1 MGWSRC
7 SAVELAV
14 AAAAKT
20 RARRS
25 RLSGWRGPRDP
36 RQQRCPSPSRGPSS
50 YGLRREF
57 DVRKCVEA
65 FPCAVNEHTF
75 SRSVGGEELPHLAER
90 DFSQV
95 SLQGMSCFR
104 DGQRLRSISRAS
116 GGTHLPALV
125 PLCLIMHPQS
135 SPNAL
140 FDLDLPARRRAPV
153 GTGRVR
159 DRRSGAGQVGLG
171 GMGRAG
177 RAGEEA
183 EEGEWGRQGKHFAL
197 DEVVC
202 GGGLCSVHERAGSRS
217 GGVQSG
223 PAAVTKSTARNTA
236 CQFRGRVSR
245 SYNGGAHP

>member
-1 MGWSRC
+1 MLSCGVGCSGGGEDAGEAIPSVRMERTTRPETATLSVPFSR
-7 SAVELAV
+7 SLVIWT
-14 AAAAKT
+14 AAGIESQK
-20 RARRS
+20 
-25 RLSGWRGPRDP
+25 
-36 RQQRCPSPSRGPSS
+36 
-50 YGLRREF
+50 
-57 DVRKCVEA
+57 VCVEA
-65 FPCAVNEHTF
+65 FPCSVNGRTF